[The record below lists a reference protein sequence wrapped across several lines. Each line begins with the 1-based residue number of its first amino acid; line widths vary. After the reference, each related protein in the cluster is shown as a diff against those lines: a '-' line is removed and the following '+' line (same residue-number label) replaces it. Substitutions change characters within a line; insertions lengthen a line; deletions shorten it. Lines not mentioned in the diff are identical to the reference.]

1 MPGADPN
8 APMDEVR
15 AVNPQTQVAKRK
27 KSPKELFEESMNE
40 GLQLRGFQMG
50 LGAEAVHPSAAVKA
64 TESTNVNLG
73 DIFRGMSELN
83 VGLANQLLQ
92 SRESGGPDPNQERLW
107 TFLTA
112 QLQRLQDRQDQAI
125 QQKNQDPFSLVFEN
139 LGKYQQLV
147 SGLQQRDPMNPMLA
161 QAGMNIES
169 LKLQAQM
176 EMNKQQ
182 HEEKMETMRQ
192 QWKREDERWM
202 KEFQLKVAQ
211 TQSSEKRAQE
221 AGGFLQDLAGALAG
235 ALEPGST
242 ASTTVAAAPPRQP
255 RLKTFKCR
263 PPQGCGATV
272 HVASPDSTEAVCG
285 NCGLTWDL
293 GGAPPP
299 PAGPVSPPADLPPF
313 VSPEVPSSFTP
324 PHIAEEE
331 E

>member
-1 MPGADPN
+1 MPGPDPN

-15 AVNPQTQVAKRK
+15 MVNPTTQVAKK
-27 KSPKELFEESMNE
+27 KRSPKEIFEDSMNE
-40 GLQLRGFQMG
+40 GLQLRGFEMG
-50 LGAEAVHPSAAVKA
+50 LGHQPQVMQPVKA

-73 DIFRGMSELN
+73 DIFKGMAELN
-83 VGLANQLLQ
+83 VGLATQLLQ
-92 SRESGGPDPNQERLW
+92 GKESGGPDPNQERLW

-112 QLQRLQDRQDQAI
+112 QLARLQDRQDLAL
-125 QQKNQDPFSLVFEN
+125 QQKDKDPFSLVFDN

-161 QAGMNIES
+161 QAGMNIEA

-176 EMNKQQ
+176 EMSKQQ

-192 QWKREDERWM
+192 QWKREDERWIH
-202 KEFQLKVAQ
+202 EFKLKVTQ
-211 TQSSEKRAQE
+211 TQASEQRAKE

-235 ALEPGST
+235 ALEPGT
-242 ASTTVAAAPPRQP
+242 AAATVAAAPARQP

-263 PPQGCGATV
+263 PPHGCGATV
-272 HVASPDSTEAVCG
+272 QVPSPDSVEATCG

-299 PAGPVSPPADLPPF
+299 VSSPPAAPVAPTE
-313 VSPEVPSSFTP
+313 VIPETSPFTP